1 LGGCGRAD
9 IRTVLAKLY
18 FLVFLLLA
26 QHVVGQSALEQ
37 EIAALEERLSALD
50 KERETIYG
58 QMEGLQL
65 SYVRQELDRIAFP
78 TCPDDNQLIHH
89 TSMSLCYSEADEQ
102 AAWVMHVVLP
112 AVDFGNVSRTNDF
125 RTDPQVTTGS
135 AERNDYWNSGYDRGH
150 LAPSADFR
158 WSEKAVSESFY
169 YSNMSPQLPELNRQ
183 SWSDLEAWVR
193 RYVSDFQEPVFV
205 ITGGILTD
213 PDLPKL
219 GPNEVTIPKR
229 YYKVVMD
236 LYGDER
242 KGIAFIMQNGVNEYP
257 VASYATT
264 INEVERLTGIDF
276 FASLPDDEEE
286 RLESMDAIAPWIH
299 EEAAAFGEAVP
310 LKPPLPKGYFNSV
323 QAKHQNGKTVNIC
336 GTIVSSKKSRKEAVY
351 LNFDRKYP
359 NSPFYATIWKNNQNN
374 FSYDPEK
381 ELIGKTICVKG
392 EVTVYDGKPRMSIN
406 KEHQITF
413 WEDVLEAQK

>member
-1 LGGCGRAD
+1 
-9 IRTVLAKLY
+9 
-18 FLVFLLLA
+18 
-26 QHVVGQSALEQ
+26 
-37 EIAALEERLSALD
+37 
-50 KERETIYG
+50 
-58 QMEGLQL
+58 
-65 SYVRQELDRIAFP
+65 
-78 TCPDDNQLIHH
+78 
-89 TSMSLCYSEADEQ
+89 
-102 AAWVMHVVLP
+102 
-112 AVDFGNVSRTNDF
+112 
-125 RTDPQVTTGS
+125 
-135 AERNDYWNSGYDRGH
+135 
-150 LAPSADFR
+150 
-158 WSEKAVSESFY
+158 
-169 YSNMSPQLPELNRQ
+169 
-183 SWSDLEAWVR
+183 
-193 RYVSDFQEPVFV
+193 VSDFQEPVFV
-205 ITGGILTD
+205 VTGGILTD

-229 YYKVVMD
+229 YYKIVMD
-236 LYGDER
+236 LHGEER

-276 FASLPDDEEE
+276 FTSLPDEEE
-286 RLESMDAIAPWIH
+286 ELIEGMEAIAPWIH

-310 LKPPLPKGYFNSV
+310 LKAPLPKGYFNSI
-323 QAKHQNGKTVNIC
+323 QAKYQQGKTVNIC

-392 EVTVYDGKPRMSIN
+392 EVTIYDDKPRMSIN
-406 KEHQITF
+406 KEQQITF

>member
-1 LGGCGRAD
+1 MLVRLFTFA
-9 IRTVLAKLY
+9 
-18 FLVFLLLA
+18 FLFIF
-26 QHVVGQSALEQ
+26 HVVPAQTALELQ
-37 EIAALEERLSALD
+37 INALEERLIDLD
-50 KERETIYG
+50 RQRERIYAE
-58 QMEGLQL
+58 MEGLQL
-65 SYVRQELDRIAFP
+65 GYVRQELDRVGFP
-78 TCPDDNQLIHH
+78 KIGVGQELIHH
-89 TSMSLCYSEADEQ
+89 SAMSLCYSEKDEQ
-102 AAWVMHVVLP
+102 ATWVMHVVLP

-125 RTDPQVTTGS
+125 REDKKVTTGS
-135 AERNDYWNSGYDRGH
+135 AEKKDYWNSGYDRGH

-158 WSEKAVSESFY
+158 WSEKAVSESFF
-169 YSNMSPQLPELNRQ
+169 YSNMSPQLPEFNRQ

-205 ITGGILTD
+205 VTGGILTD
-213 PDLPKL
+213 EGLQNL

-229 YYKVVMD
+229 YYKIVMD

-257 VASYATT
+257 VVSYATT
-264 INEVERLTGIDF
+264 INEVERITGIDF

-310 LKPPLPKGYFNSV
+310 LKATSLPKGYFNSI
-323 QAKHQNGKTVNIC
+323 QAKYQQGKTVNVC

-374 FSYDPEK
+374 FTYDPEK

-406 KEHQITF
+406 KEQQITF
-413 WEDVLEAQK
+413 WEDVVGK